1 LQKVATEVSD
11 FNSSTL
17 LEKLLTKWD
26 NHGIM
31 VRWMQRF
38 FQYLDRFYVEIN
50 SLTPLTLQGFKIFKS
65 VIFQPLITNITQS
78 ILNAIQR
85 ERDEELID
93 VELLKKTIE
102 IFISLSNDKLQQDSI
117 LCIKVLENSIIDQ
130 AKSFY
135 I

>member
-1 LQKVATEVSD
+1 MQKVATEVSD